1 MFTNKLS
8 PLRVCRMFQGKSIH
22 IVGARAKID
31 PSRLSLL
38 ERNIVQ
44 PSADEKRRLA
54 RVLRARVK
62 DLFPREV
69 SNA

>member
-1 MFTNKLS
+1 MFTRKLT

-22 IVGARAKID
+22 VVGTRAKID

-38 ERNIVQ
+38 ERNIVR
-44 PSADEKRRLA
+44 PTTDEKRRLA
-54 RVLRARVK
+54 RVLRARVR
-62 DLFPREV
+62 DLFPQEA